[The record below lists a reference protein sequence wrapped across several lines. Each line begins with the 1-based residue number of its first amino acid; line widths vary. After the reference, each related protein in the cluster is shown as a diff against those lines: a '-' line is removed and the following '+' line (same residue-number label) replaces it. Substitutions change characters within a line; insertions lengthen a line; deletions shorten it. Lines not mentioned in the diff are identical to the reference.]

1 MTTVLPL
8 PARLDSGAA
17 AEFADALRGH
27 RGADLDLDGR
37 DCAMIG
43 ALGLQTL
50 LVAEASWRHDG
61 HRLRLRGLP
70 DDTARQIALMG
81 IDPDTLAGG
90 TG

>member
-8 PARLDSGAA
+8 PNRLDSAA
-17 AEFADALRGH
+17 VMEFAHALRGH

-61 HRLRLRGLP
+61 RRLRVHHLP
-70 DDTARQIALMG
+70 EGTAHQIVLMG
-81 IDPDTLAGG
+81 IDPATLAGG
-90 TG
+90 TD